1 MLGTLS
7 KIEQREVRWHV
18 APLLARLSLAV
29 KVYQADVLASA
40 KYVKHCFPPNTYNS
54 EAIMQTEVFK
64 TIQITGS
71 SSSGSD
77 EAIQAA
83 VEKAAKSVRNLR
95 WFKVTETRGHIENGK
110 IAHWQ
115 VTIDLGFTLD

>member
-1 MLGTLS
+1 M
-7 KIEQREVRWHV
+7 K
-18 APLLARLSLAV
+18 A
-29 KVYQADVLASA
+29 
-40 KYVKHCFPPNTYNS
+40 
-54 EAIMQTEVFK
+54 EVFK

-71 SSSGSD
+71 STSGSD
-77 EAIQAA
+77 EAITAA
-83 VEKAAKSVRNLR
+83 VEKAAETVRNLR

>member
-1 MLGTLS
+1 
-7 KIEQREVRWHV
+7 
-18 APLLARLSLAV
+18 
-29 KVYQADVLASA
+29 
-40 KYVKHCFPPNTYNS
+40 
-54 EAIMQTEVFK
+54 MQTEVFK

-71 SSSGSD
+71 STSGTD
-77 EAIQAA
+77 EAIRAA
-83 VEKAAKSVRNLR
+83 VEKAAKTVHKLR

>member
-1 MLGTLS
+1 
-7 KIEQREVRWHV
+7 
-18 APLLARLSLAV
+18 
-29 KVYQADVLASA
+29 
-40 KYVKHCFPPNTYNS
+40 
-54 EAIMQTEVFK
+54 MQTEVFK

-71 SSSGSD
+71 STSGTD

-83 VEKAAKSVRNLR
+83 VAKAAKTVHNLR

>member
-1 MLGTLS
+1 M
-7 KIEQREVRWHV
+7 KAEI
-18 APLLARLSLAV
+18 
-29 KVYQADVLASA
+29 
-40 KYVKHCFPPNTYNS
+40 
-54 EAIMQTEVFK
+54 FK

-71 SSSGSD
+71 STSGSD
-77 EAIQAA
+77 EAITAA
-83 VEKAAKSVRNLR
+83 VDKAAETVRNLR

>member
-1 MLGTLS
+1 
-7 KIEQREVRWHV
+7 
-18 APLLARLSLAV
+18 
-29 KVYQADVLASA
+29 
-40 KYVKHCFPPNTYNS
+40 
-54 EAIMQTEVFK
+54 MQTEVFK

-71 SSSGSD
+71 STSGID
-77 EAIQAA
+77 EAVRTA
-83 VEKAAKSVRNLR
+83 VEKAAKTVHNLR